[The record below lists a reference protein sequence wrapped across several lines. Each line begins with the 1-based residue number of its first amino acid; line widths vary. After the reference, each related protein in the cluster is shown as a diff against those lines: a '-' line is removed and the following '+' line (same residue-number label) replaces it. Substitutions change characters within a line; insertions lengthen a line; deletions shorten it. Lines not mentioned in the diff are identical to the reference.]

1 MIPPIRNWLTASSA
15 ITNIVEQR
23 VWGSGYATEMAEP
36 PGPPYIAFQ
45 LVAKDSPI
53 YLGQNQDCDYDR
65 VQIHCWS
72 QSEAQA
78 EDLAD
83 YCRSAINPYGNVVG
97 GIIADYDPD
106 AKMFRCGFD
115 FGGWRDVVT

>member
-1 MIPPIRNWLTASSA
+1 MIPRIRNWLIAVPA
-15 ITNIVEQR
+15 ITAIVDQR
-23 VWGSGYATEMAEP
+23 IYGSGCATETADP
-36 PGPPYIAFQ
+36 PGPAYIAFQ

-72 QSEAQA
+72 ASEAQA

-83 YCRSAINPYGNVVG
+83 LCRSAINPYGNVVG
-97 GIIADYDPD
+97 GVIADYDPD
-106 AKMFRCGFD
+106 AKMYRCGFD

>member
-1 MIPPIRNWLTASSA
+1 MMPRVRNWLVAVPA
-15 ITNIVEQR
+15 IVNIVGQR
-23 VWGSGYATEMAEP
+23 IYGSGYLTEMVDP
-36 PGPPYIAFQ
+36 PGPAYIAFQ

-83 YCRSAINPYGNVVG
+83 LCRSAINQYGNLVG
-97 GIIADYDPD
+97 GVIADFDPD
-106 AKMFRCGFD
+106 AKMYRCGFD
-115 FGGWRDVVT
+115 FGGWRDIVT